1 MLGRKPCGCA
11 LEYLPHLIELNHL
24 CSFKSAHGKGTAKR
38 DLGETTAYEAA
49 ESLPHWCAAHSKF
62 GGDSILGEWI
72 ALTKLGV
79 TNSFKDLL
87 VGLIGV
93 GHDMS
98 VTTICQA
105 RSLLYTIVSK
115 LRGRRLAGAFI

>member
-24 CSFKSAHGKGTAKR
+24 CSFKSAHGKSAAKR
-38 DLGETTAYEAA
+38 DLGETAAYEAA

-62 GGDSILGEWI
+62 DGDSILGEWV

-79 TNSFKDLL
+79 TNSLKDLL
-87 VGLIGV
+87 VG
-93 GHDMS
+93 
-98 VTTICQA
+98 
-105 RSLLYTIVSK
+105 
-115 LRGRRLAGAFI
+115 